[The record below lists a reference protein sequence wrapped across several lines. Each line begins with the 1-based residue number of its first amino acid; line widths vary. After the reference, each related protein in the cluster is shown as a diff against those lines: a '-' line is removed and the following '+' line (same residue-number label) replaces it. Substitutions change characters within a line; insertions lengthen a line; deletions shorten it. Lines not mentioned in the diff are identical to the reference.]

1 MARTSLGNTVVITY
15 PIDGS
20 DISSAPTNL
29 IPASA
34 IQYPFSKTENFGKKI
49 GDTPVTAEFLEWQAN
64 SAGQI
69 TGFHAW
75 VETPGSS
82 ASVTIDLKKNGT
94 TVCGGGPITLTNAT
108 TAGTRVNGSVTVP
121 SFVAGDRFSMSMV
134 VSSSTG
140 MAGVAATMNGVE
152 FGQPL

>member
-1 MARTSLGNTVVITY
+1 M
-15 PIDGS
+15 
-20 DISSAPTNL
+20 
-29 IPASA
+29 
-34 IQYPFSKTENFGKKI
+34 
-49 GDTPVTAEFLEWQAN
+49 
-64 SAGQI
+64 
-69 TGFHAW
+69 
-75 VETPGSS
+75 
-82 ASVTIDLKKNGT
+82 KKNGT
-94 TVCGGGPITLTNAT
+94 TVCGGGQITLTNAT